1 MVCVSSGDANVK
13 ECYRPSGAGMVPA
26 GGPGDC
32 IELIYGNDLVDDL
45 VYSSAMA
52 QVGIH
57 EAKTHLSRLLR
68 RVAAGE
74 VIVIA
79 KGGVPLARLV
89 PIHSRTRRDLGRDQN
104 SVVLH
109 DDFDGPMS
117 ENPGQP

>member
-1 MVCVSSGDANVK
+1 
-13 ECYRPSGAGMVPA
+13 
-26 GGPGDC
+26 
-32 IELIYGNDLVDDL
+32 
-45 VYSSAMA
+45 MA

-89 PIHSRTRRDLGRDQN
+89 PIHSRARRELGRDADA
-104 SVVLH
+104 VMVHEAFDAPL
-109 DDFDGPMS
+109 DEDGP
-117 ENPGQP
+117 